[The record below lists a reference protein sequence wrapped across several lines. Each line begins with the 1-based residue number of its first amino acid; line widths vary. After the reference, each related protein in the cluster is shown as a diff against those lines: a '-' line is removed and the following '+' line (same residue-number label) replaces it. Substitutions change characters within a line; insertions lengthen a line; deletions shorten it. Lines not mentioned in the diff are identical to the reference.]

1 MYTDIIKSIIAQQG
15 LVIGPVAI
23 EEANKVQGLIVS
35 NDGKEVTVSDD
46 GKAVLEK
53 LVNQYASL
61 FGRVS
66 IEVCKEAI
74 AISSVSASVQ
84 KENLPEVLR

>member
-15 LVIGPVAI
+15 LVIGPVAV
-23 EEANKVQGLIVS
+23 EEANKVPGLSVS
-35 NDGKEVTVSDD
+35 KDGREVTLTEDGKII
-46 GKAVLEK
+46 LEK
-53 LVNQYASL
+53 LVNQYTSL

-74 AISSVSASVQ
+74 AISTVSASVQ
-84 KENLPEVLR
+84 KDNLPEILR